1 MDQIQPAEATTSAAS
16 SPETTTAAA
25 GPDLVD
31 TAPAV
36 PVHPARAR
44 ALALVDDLTEIEAQ
58 ATRTPNVGELV
69 ARLAGLM
76 RGVLVETVAE
86 LDRMGV

>member
-1 MDQIQPAEATTSAAS
+1 MDQNQTAEATIAAAS
-16 SPETTTAAA
+16 SPESTAAA

-31 TAPAV
+31 TAPAA

-44 ALALVDDLTEIEAQ
+44 ALALVDELTEIEAQ

-76 RGVLVETVAE
+76 RGVLTETVAE